1 MITRRRGRSM
11 SSREVQ
17 PLEVEVVDVETT
29 EDLPTPSEGFS
40 ADDTNS
46 ADLELDDLFEDFK
59 WSLESDASSP
69 LFDVDLA
76 DLGVYSVKDRDSGL
90 EVSTAS
96 SPERTSSDS
105 RMKSGQN
112 QSRNVNKNAIAA
124 RLNRLKKKEYVN
136 NLEKR
141 VGVLSTE
148 NAAIKQENCQLTKRV
163 EELEDETRYL
173 RAVLANESML
183 AQLLSRLSG
192 VNGMKLSSSLFQGPN
207 SNDHD
212 YALPRKRVKV
222 EEKETTGGVCLH
234 VDKNHVSVEFCTKC
248 AESAS
253 TSLNFL
259 LGNGCS
265 TMRAEW
271 LSQHLFLLDSMWI
284 LLMKGKRLDKLLS
297 TWPGIFLKGSIGKMV
312 YVIYFFLFFSL
323 NHLNLLLVD
332 PVSKAYAALLGASL
346 LPEAL

>member
-11 SSREVQ
+11 NSREVQ
-17 PLEVEVVDVETT
+17 PLEVEVVDVETS
-29 EDLPTPSEGFS
+29 EDLPTSSEGFS

-46 ADLELDDLFEDFK
+46 AELELDDLFEDLK
-59 WSLESDASSP
+59 WTLESDASSP
-69 LFDVDLA
+69 LFDMDLA
-76 DLGVYSVKDRDSGL
+76 DLGVYRVKEQDSGL

-96 SPERTSSDS
+96 SPERMSSDS
-105 RMKSGQN
+105 RMINRQN
-112 QSRNVNKNAIAA
+112 QSSHVINKNAIAA
-124 RLNRLKKKEYVN
+124 RMNRLKKKEYVT

-148 NAAIKQENCQLTKRV
+148 NVALKQENSQLTKRV
-163 EELEDETRYL
+163 DELEDETRYL

-253 TSLNFL
+253 TSL
-259 LGNGCS
+259 
-265 TMRAEW
+265 
-271 LSQHLFLLDSMWI
+271 
-284 LLMKGKRLDKLLS
+284 
-297 TWPGIFLKGSIGKMV
+297 KM
-312 YVIYFFLFFSL
+312 
-323 NHLNLLLVD
+323 
-332 PVSKAYAALLGASL
+332 
-346 LPEAL
+346 